1 MICRIT
7 GTITSIE
14 ANTATIDQPE
24 AGIARQVL
32 LPAYL
37 ADRLNEHTGRPIT
50 LHTIEYLEAQGQGSS
65 FIPRLIGFAQAEDR
79 RFFELFTTVKGLG
92 NRRALRAM
100 AFPPSEIAVLV
111 AAKDAKGLQKL
122 PEIGK
127 RLAETVIAE
136 LTGKLDAFVD
146 PGVIIEAKAATTAAR
161 FSLPPQAAGAVEDA
175 IAVLQTLGQTQAD
188 AEQVIERALRGIEP
202 EGLTGEQIVARVF
215 GQG

>member
-7 GTITSIE
+7 GTIAGVE
-14 ANTATIDQPE
+14 GNAATVEQPE

-37 ADRLNEHTGRPIT
+37 ADRLSEQVGRPIT
-50 LHTIEYLEAQGQGSS
+50 LHTLEYLEAQGQGTS

-79 RFFELFTTVKGLG
+79 RFFELFTSVKGLG

-100 AFPPSEIAVLV
+100 ALPPSEIAGLV
-111 AAKDAKGLQKL
+111 AAKDAKGLQRL

-146 PGVIIEAKAATTAAR
+146 PGVIIEAKAASTAAR
-161 FSLPPQAAGAVEDA
+161 FALPPGAAGAVEDA
-175 IAVLQTLGQTQAD
+175 IAVLQSLGQTQVE
-188 AEQVIERALRGIEP
+188 AERAIERAIRGVDT
-202 EGLTGEQIVARVF
+202 EGLSGEDIVARVF